1 MDRTRDF
8 DRRFRPT
15 SRRTRK
21 RWERMATAARR
32 GESFPPIDVYRIG
45 EVHFVKD
52 GHHRVSIARA
62 QGLPDIDAYVTEVQT
77 ELGADRT
84 ITLRDLPLKSH
95 ERLFFERVPLPAE
108 ARERIKLGDEEQFAM
123 LAEQVEAWGFR
134 LIQELREP
142 LDRDEVARR
151 WFDDEYVP
159 VVELLREA
167 DLIGK
172 RTETEA
178 YMKVAGL
185 RYMLLR
191 THEWDEQVIERLR
204 EELRLARAQR
214 AAVVR
219 VEQLDV
225 RHVDPELDLLALA
238 CASDSAERRAVTWPA
253 SPDGRSAAPGVLRR
267 APRAPSTATPLV
279 PLDVE
284 VHVQLGAHRLEH
296 VDLRLERGAAVATP
310 SSTCV
315 ASSKCSGRMPAIT
328 SPFASAARRAG
339 RPRPSAA

>member
-1 MDRTRDF
+1 MTPAFRDTGSPPLDAQTDFSRARRRRTLDRLTARLRREPADFNLILPFEEVVQALGWRGERRLGLQTIPLDSIVGSVDRTRDF

-32 GESFPPIDVYRIG
+32 GEAFPPIDVYRIG
-45 EVHFVKD
+45 EVHFVND

-77 ELGADRT
+77 ELGADRA

-95 ERLFFERVPLPAE
+95 QRLFFERVPLPAE
-108 ARERIKLGDEEQFAM
+108 ARERIKLADEEQFAM

-134 LIQELREP
+134 LIQDLREP

-172 RTETEA
+172 RTETDA

-191 THEWDEQVIERLR
+191 THSWDEQVIERLR
-204 EELRLARAQR
+204 EELR
-214 AAVVR
+214 
-219 VEQLDV
+219 
-225 RHVDPELDLLALA
+225 
-238 CASDSAERRAVTWPA
+238 
-253 SPDGRSAAPGVLRR
+253 
-267 APRAPSTATPLV
+267 
-279 PLDVE
+279 
-284 VHVQLGAHRLEH
+284 
-296 VDLRLERGAAVATP
+296 
-310 SSTCV
+310 
-315 ASSKCSGRMPAIT
+315 
-328 SPFASAARRAG
+328 
-339 RPRPSAA
+339 